1 MGKLIKRPTELVVS
15 SVLIVVCC
23 AAELY
28 GLTPFGA
35 PMFCALVPFAFFGVI
50 APVYIVCSFLFTFEV
65 WRLYLSGAVV
75 VISAVRWLVW
85 LKAPNLDH
93 DPSRKHF
100 YLGAILVQTIL

>member
-75 VISAVRWLVW
+75 VISAVRWFVG
-85 LKAPNLDH
+85 LKAPKLDR
-93 DPSRKHF
+93 DAARILFS
-100 YLGAILVQTIL
+100 LGEIGRAHV